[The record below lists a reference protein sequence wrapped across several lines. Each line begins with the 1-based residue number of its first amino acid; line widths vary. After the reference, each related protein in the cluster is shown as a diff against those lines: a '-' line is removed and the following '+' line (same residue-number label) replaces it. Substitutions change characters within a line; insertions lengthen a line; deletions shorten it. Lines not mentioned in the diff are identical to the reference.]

1 MQNPNA
7 TIVEENI
14 NIIHI
19 PTHVAIIMD
28 GNGRWAQAQGEE
40 RIFGHQNGVQAVRNA
55 IEAAAELGVKYL
67 TLYTFSTENWNRPK
81 EEINA
86 LMDLLISAVDKE
98 LDNLM
103 KNQIRL
109 KAIGNS
115 QDLPKNTYNKL
126 SDAIEKTKHN
136 KGLTVVLALSYSAR
150 WELTDTMKRIGN
162 ALKDGSISVDQINE
176 NLIQSFLCT
185 QNIPDPDI
193 LIRTGKEQRIS
204 NFLLWQIA
212 YTELFFL
219 DTLWPDFTKNDFLK
233 VVQEF
238 QTRER
243 RFGKISEQ
251 LISE

>member
-1 MQNPNA
+1 M
-7 TIVEENI
+7 EENI

-185 QNIPDPDI
+185 RNIPDPDI

>member
-1 MQNPNA
+1 
-7 TIVEENI
+7 
-14 NIIHI
+14 
-19 PTHVAIIMD
+19 MD

>member
-1 MQNPNA
+1 M
-7 TIVEENI
+7 EENI

-81 EEINA
+81 EEIDA

-185 QNIPDPDI
+185 RNIPDPDI

>member
-28 GNGRWAQAQGEE
+28 GNGRWAQEQGEE
-40 RIFGHQNGVQAVRNA
+40 RIFGNQNGVQAVRNA
-55 IEAAAELGVKYL
+55 IEAAARLGVKYL
-67 TLYTFSTENWNRPK
+67 TLYTFSTENWNRP
-81 EEINA
+81 EEEVNA
-86 LMDLLISAVDKE
+86 LMDLLVSAVDDE

-103 KNQIRL
+103 ENQIRL
-109 KAIGNS
+109 KIIGNPL
-115 QDLPKNTYNKL
+115 DLPKETYHKL
-126 SDAIEKTKHN
+126 EDAIEKTKNN
-136 KGLTVVLALSYSAR
+136 KRLTVVLALSYSSR
-150 WELTDTMKRIGN
+150 WELTDTVKRIGN
-162 ALKDGSISVDQINE
+162 ALNEGSITVDQIDQQ
-176 NLIQSFLCT
+176 LIQDFLCT
-185 QNIPDPDI
+185 KNIPDPDI

-219 DTLWPDFTKNDFLK
+219 DTLWPDFTKEDFLK

-243 RFGKISEQ
+243 RFGKTSEQ
-251 LISE
+251 LNSE

>member
-1 MQNPNA
+1 M
-7 TIVEENI
+7 EENI

-81 EEINA
+81 EEIDA

>member
-1 MQNPNA
+1 MQNLNA

-81 EEINA
+81 EEIDA
-86 LMDLLISAVDKE
+86 LMDLLVSAVDKE

-109 KAIGNS
+109 NAIGNS
-115 QDLPKNTYNKL
+115 QDLPKNTFHKL
-126 SDAIEKTKHN
+126 NDAIEKTKHN

-162 ALKDGSISVDQINE
+162 ALKEGSITVDQIDE
-176 NLIQSFLCT
+176 NLIQNFLCT

>member
-1 MQNPNA
+1 M
-7 TIVEENI
+7 EENI
-14 NIIHI
+14 NIFHI

-98 LDNLM
+98 FDNLM

>member
-1 MQNPNA
+1 
-7 TIVEENI
+7 VEENI

-81 EEINA
+81 EEIDA

-185 QNIPDPDI
+185 RNIPDPDI

-219 DTLWPDFTKNDFLK
+219 DTLWPDFTKNYFLK

>member
-1 MQNPNA
+1 
-7 TIVEENI
+7 
-14 NIIHI
+14 
-19 PTHVAIIMD
+19 MD

-81 EEINA
+81 EEIDA

-185 QNIPDPDI
+185 RNIPDPDI

>member
-1 MQNPNA
+1 M
-7 TIVEENI
+7 EENI

-81 EEINA
+81 EEIDA
-86 LMDLLISAVDKE
+86 LMDLLVSAVDKE

-109 KAIGNS
+109 NAIGNS
-115 QDLPKNTYNKL
+115 QDLPKNTFHKL
-126 SDAIEKTKHN
+126 NDAIEKTKHN

-162 ALKDGSISVDQINE
+162 ALKEGSITVDQIDE
-176 NLIQSFLCT
+176 NLIQNFLCT

>member
-1 MQNPNA
+1 M
-7 TIVEENI
+7 EENI

-81 EEINA
+81 EEIDA

-185 QNIPDPDI
+185 RNIPDPDI

-219 DTLWPDFTKNDFLK
+219 DTLWPDFTKNYFLK

>member
-1 MQNPNA
+1 
-7 TIVEENI
+7 VEENI

-81 EEINA
+81 EEIDA

-185 QNIPDPDI
+185 RNIPDPDI

>member
-1 MQNPNA
+1 
-7 TIVEENI
+7 
-14 NIIHI
+14 
-19 PTHVAIIMD
+19 MD

-81 EEINA
+81 EEIDA

-136 KGLTVVLALSYSAR
+136 TGLTVVLALSYSAR

-185 QNIPDPDI
+185 RNIPDPDI

>member
-1 MQNPNA
+1 M
-7 TIVEENI
+7 EENI

>member
-1 MQNPNA
+1 
-7 TIVEENI
+7 
-14 NIIHI
+14 
-19 PTHVAIIMD
+19 MD

-98 LDNLM
+98 FDNLM